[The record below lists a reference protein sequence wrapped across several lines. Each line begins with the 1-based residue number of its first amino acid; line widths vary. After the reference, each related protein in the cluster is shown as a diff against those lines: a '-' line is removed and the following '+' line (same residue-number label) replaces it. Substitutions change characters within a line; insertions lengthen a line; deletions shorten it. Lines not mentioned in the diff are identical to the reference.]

1 MTHKSNI
8 TYKVKKYM
16 NDKLLKLS
24 EEKRKKIINAA
35 LEEFAMQGYNKASTD
50 AIVNKAEIS
59 KGSLFNYF
67 ENKLNLYIYVLQY
80 IIEISSNEILKQIK
94 GIKEQDFY
102 DRLKQIAI
110 IKYEYT
116 MSHPLEIQMLK
127 NYTTSML
134 VQLPHLSEC
143 ITDYQKIQETILEE
157 YLIPYID
164 ENKLKPGIT
173 REDILFMTYT
183 VLEGI
188 IRKEHEMGKVKP
200 NKEVMNKKHSYIEVD
215 KYIEILKYGVY
226 KNEYN
231 I

>member
-1 MTHKSNI
+1 
-8 TYKVKKYM
+8 M

-24 EEKRKKIINAA
+24 EEKRQKIINAA
-35 LEEFAMQGYNKASTD
+35 LEEFAVQGYNKASTD
-50 AIVNKAEIS
+50 VIVSKAEIS

-67 ENKLNLYIYVLQY
+67 ENKLNLYIYVVQY
-80 IIEISSNEILKQIK
+80 IIETSSNHMLEQIK
-94 GIKEQDFY
+94 KIKEQDFY

-116 MSHPLEIQMLK
+116 MSHPLETQILK
-127 NYTTSML
+127 TYATSML
-134 VQLPHLSEC
+134 IQLPHLSDH
-143 ITDYQKIQETILEE
+143 IIDYQQTQETVLEE
-157 YLIPYID
+157 FLIPYID

-188 IRKEHEMGKVKP
+188 IRREHEMGKMKP
-200 NKEVMNKKHSYIEVD
+200 NKEVMNKKYAYIEVD

-231 I
+231 V